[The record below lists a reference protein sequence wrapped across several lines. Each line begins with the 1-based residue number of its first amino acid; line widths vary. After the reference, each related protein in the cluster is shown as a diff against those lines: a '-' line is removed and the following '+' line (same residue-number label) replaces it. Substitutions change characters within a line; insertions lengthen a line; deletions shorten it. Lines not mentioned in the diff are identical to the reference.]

1 MTSWITAWIHIGIAA
16 AGAYVLGRWTIGRYW
31 DFGQNS
37 VQKVAETAI
46 GLLLLS
52 HFIFLLSALHLL
64 SPQALFSVLVTL
76 GLIAVIGIFSFVRAA
91 RRQAASFSALKNGW
105 IAAIAV
111 FILLY
116 AGWIIACAGLPP
128 SDRDELIYHL
138 EIPRQFLAHG
148 GLFQLRD
155 NIYGYFPQLG
165 EMLFLF
171 GMGTSGVVATKCYH
185 MLYGV
190 LLAVG
195 LYGFSRA
202 FLDRKHSA
210 LTVLFLL
217 SVPVVIVTMP
227 LAYVDLAF
235 ALYAFLALI
244 GLLRF
249 FETTRLRWAVLA
261 GIFTGAA
268 IATKY
273 TGIQIL
279 ILLTCLLL
287 LEQAFHRRKRWPHGA
302 WALALAALFVFFPYL
317 WRNWSFTGWPLFPFA
332 TGPFSLNPAIN
343 WDPERARLYLA
354 WLGTFGAPIGGQTLG
369 HILFA
374 PVLVFITA
382 KFNDPQYYEG
392 ILGPVFLLTPIFLI
406 RVRGEKPKAVRW
418 LGLFSALFLFYWALT
433 TRQSRFLVPILPV
446 LSFLLGY
453 GLASLKKKSLYAL
466 VAVLIL
472 FNFWAG
478 VKETWS
484 KDPFPFWRL
493 KESREGYLE
502 RQWPGARIYREANQQ
517 LGPADRLYLINM
529 KNYGYYLNVPFRADY
544 IFERYNLDQALAHTF
559 SADPLR
565 HFLKREGISHLL
577 VNESSLLS
585 PDLGLE
591 PGPLAIFKDFLARH
605 AEPLARDRGFVLY
618 RLTDA
623 GALSAPTTK
632 QTVGFSA
639 KDFSLSLQGDAL

>member
-1 MTSWITAWIHIGIAA
+1 MTSWITAWMHIGVVA
-16 AGAYVLGRWTIGRYW
+16 AGARVLGRWTIGRYW
-31 DFGQNS
+31 NFGQSS
-37 VQKVAETAI
+37 VQKAAETSI

-52 HFIFLLSALHLL
+52 HFIFLLSSLHLL
-64 SPQALFSVLVTL
+64 STRVLFLLLVALGFIAAAGLFSFLRTSPQQTPSL
-76 GLIAVIGIFSFVRAA
+76 PAC
-91 RRQAASFSALKNGW
+91 KNGW
-105 IAAIAV
+105 IAAFAV
-111 FILLY
+111 FALLY
-116 AGWIIACAGLPP
+116 GGWIVACAGLPP

-148 GLFQLRD
+148 GLFQFRD

-171 GMGTSGVVATKCYH
+171 GIGTSGVIAAKCYH

-190 LLAVG
+190 LLAAE

-202 FLDRKHSA
+202 SLDRKHSL
-210 LTVLFLL
+210 LTVLIFL

-235 ALYAFLALI
+235 ALYTFLALI

-249 FETTRLRWAVLA
+249 FETTQLRWAVLA

-268 IATKY
+268 MATKY

-279 ILLTCLLL
+279 ILLICLLL
-287 LEQAFHRRKRWPHGA
+287 LGHAFHRRKCWPHDA
-302 WALALAALFVFFPYL
+302 WILTLAALFVFFPYL

-392 ILGPVFLLTPIFLI
+392 MLGPIFLLTPLFL
-406 RVRGEKPKAVRW
+406 VRAQGEKPKAVRW
-418 LGLFSALFLFYWALT
+418 LGLFSVLFLFYWALT
-433 TRQSRFLVPILPV
+433 TRQSRFLIPILPV
-446 LSFLLGY
+446 LSFLLVY
-453 GLASLKKKSLYAL
+453 SLASLKKKSLYAL

-478 VKETWS
+478 VKETWG

-565 HFLKREGISHLL
+565 HFLKHEGISHLL

-591 PGPLAIFKDFLARH
+591 PGPLAVFKDFLARH
-605 AEPLARDRGFVLY
+605 AEPLTRDRGFVLY
-618 RLTDA
+618 RLANT
-623 GALSAPTTK
+623 G
-632 QTVGFSA
+632 TVSTPEAEQPAGFST
-639 KDFSLSLQGDAL
+639 KDFRLTLRGDPR